1 MKFLSLLFIA
11 ITLFSVIEMQ
21 NWVILSNNSLMSELE
36 FYKSNDYCFFD
47 HSLQGGLED
56 ILGSKQKDSHN
67 FNKLCNN
74 FPLGYIL
81 GYYSARILRGCSI

>member
-1 MKFLSLLFIA
+1 VKFLSLLFIA

-67 FNKLCNN
+67 FKENLVT
-74 FPLGYIL
+74 FWDTIVRE
-81 GYYSARILRGCSI
+81 S